1 MLEDAGA
8 LDVETAVAVGLAGL
22 TAAAGGWR
30 KLRQVV
36 GFATDMQSK
45 LDTIAMLSQELRPNG
60 GTSLKDAVTR
70 IESNMA
76 TMQAKMQVMFRHSD
90 VNAFEAN
97 ILGEWTCV
105 TGDFAD
111 RVGFEDEQL
120 LGFGWMNAIHPEDQD
135 RVYREWIK
143 AIEQNRD
150 WLCTFATRHAE
161 TGLSIEHR
169 VRAHRVLR
177 NGELCGYLGI
187 LELDTS
193 EEETT

>member
-1 MLEDAGA
+1 MVEEWIALGTGA
-8 LDVETAVAVGLAGL
+8 
-22 TAAAGGWR
+22 TAAAATMFRYIR
-30 KLRQVV
+30 KGLRAAASAQ
-36 GFATDMQSK
+36 QK
-45 LDTIAMLSQELRPNG
+45 LDQIARLSEELRPNG
-60 GTSLKDAVTR
+60 GTSLRDAINR
-70 IESNMA
+70 IEGNMA
-76 TMQAKMQVMFRHSD
+76 TVQAKMRMMFRHSE

-97 ILGEWTCV
+97 IAGEWTCV

-120 LGFGWMNAIHPEDQD
+120 LGFGWMNAIHPSDQD
-135 RVYREWIK
+135 RVYTEWIK
-143 AIEQNRD
+143 AIDQNRD

-161 TGLSIEHR
+161 TGLTMEHR